1 MKLIKIATLMLAII
15 MIMSLVTACDA
26 TTTDPVELQANA
38 ALKLL
43 EAPYIMTMDMKYSSD
58 NEDVNDILSLAGSS
72 TKIEMNIDGTN
83 FIMTMSAMGEEM
95 SYTFYDSYIYM
106 ELMGMKIKSEVDR
119 EEVDDMIGSGMSGL
133 NDIDVDLF
141 ESVEVKTEDGVKI
154 ITCKGFKETA
164 NETVN
169 SLIESLDE
177 ISDGDV
183 TIKKEDFMYVVEI
196 DEEGRFKS
204 VDMIFSVDL
213 NIDDE
218 AVTVTYNA
226 EIDFDYEKA
235 VKVTLPED
243 ADEYT
248 DSGNMFG

>member
-1 MKLIKIATLMLAII
+1 MKSMKITAIALAVIMLI
-15 MIMSLVTACDA
+15 SLFAACD
-26 TTTDPVELQANA
+26 TMTNDPVELQANA

-58 NEDVNDILSLAGSS
+58 NEDVDKILSAAGSS
-72 TKIEMNIDGTN
+72 TKMEMNIDGTN
-83 FIMTMSAMGEEM
+83 FIMTVSALGQDVD
-95 SYTFYDSYIYM
+95 YTFYDGYIYM
-106 ELMGMKIKSEVDR
+106 DIMGMKYKTEIDKEDA
-119 EEVDDMIGSGMSGL
+119 EDMIGSGMSGL

-141 ESVEVKTEDGVKI
+141 ESVEVKTEDGVKT

-169 SLIESLDE
+169 SLLESLDE

-183 TIKKEDFMYVVEI
+183 TIKKEDFMYIVLI

-204 VDMIFSVDL
+204 VDMIFSVNL
-213 NIDDE
+213 NIDGE

-243 ADEYT
+243 ADEYK